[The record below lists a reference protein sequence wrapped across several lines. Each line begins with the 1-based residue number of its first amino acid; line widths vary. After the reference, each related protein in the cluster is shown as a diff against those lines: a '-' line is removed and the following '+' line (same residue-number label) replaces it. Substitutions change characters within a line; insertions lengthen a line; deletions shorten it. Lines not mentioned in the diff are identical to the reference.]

1 MCERQ
6 LWELRLQRDA
16 LLAAL
21 VIVVLAV
28 VV

>member
-1 MCERQ
+1 MCERE